1 MIYYKYTKIVEAGP
15 FGTTKA
21 IVLPEIDGQRVG
33 NELGTLNGVTYVS
46 LPDGAVLPDEQFPE
60 LTIEQIE
67 MTDEL
72 RTQLKSVNPHC
83 RLVDQQIRAKIRER
97 YDAEDEM
104 YLTRIS
110 VGNLMGSYTYLPG
123 EQQAVFEYGAYVES
137 VREWARLE
145 RNKIGL

>member
-1 MIYYKYTKIVEAGP
+1 MTYYSFTKIKTNGP
-15 FGTTKA
+15 NGTT
-21 IVLPEIDGQRVG
+21 VTVRLPDVDGQRIG
-33 NELGTLNGVTYVS
+33 NELGTLDGLTYIS
-46 LPDGAVLPDEQFPE
+46 LPDGTELPEQPTE
-60 LTIEQIE
+60 IGLAQVT

-72 RTQLKSVNPHC
+72 RAALKAANPHC

-110 VGNLMGSYTYLPG
+110 VGNLMGIYTYLPG

-145 RNKIGL
+145 REKVGL